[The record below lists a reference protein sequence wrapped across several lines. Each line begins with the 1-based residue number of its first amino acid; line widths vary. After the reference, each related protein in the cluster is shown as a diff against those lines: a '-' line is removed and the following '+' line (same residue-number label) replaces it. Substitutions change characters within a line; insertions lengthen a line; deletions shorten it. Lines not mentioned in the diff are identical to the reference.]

1 MDSDAARTL
10 LRDLAEWRPDGGVLS
25 VYLDIDPADRRESWR
40 VRLRDELAGVDDK
53 LAQRVLARFPEN
65 AAHPEGRTQIGFVEA
80 GGGGREVWN
89 GFQVN
94 LGEVRAAL
102 RPAPL
107 LEPLVRILDDNAA
120 VGIVLTSLE
129 RVRVLEWALGRVE
142 GLADWELVLTSGDW
156 RERRSPSR
164 NPQSDGT
171 GTTAAGREQ
180 QQQRLEHN
188 RERFLKQA
196 GGLVASRFGGRDW
209 RRILVVGEGD
219 RPRLLAAGLGPKAEL
234 VHELRHDLISAPA
247 AEIAA
252 RVEGELEHLNRER
265 EEELLRRVE
274 EAIGTDSGAAL
285 GPDEVLAALEQGR
298 VGHLILDG
306 EREFEERDGVP
317 LGERMI
323 ALALTTS
330 ADVTPVEGMAAQAV
344 SARGGAV
351 ALLRY

>member
-1 MDSDAARTL
+1 MDSDAARSL
-10 LRDLAEWRPDGGVLS
+10 LRDLAEWRPSGGVLS

-40 VRLRDELAGVDDK
+40 VRLRDELSDVDDE
-53 LAQRVLARFPEN
+53 LARRVFERFPEN
-65 AAHPEGRTQIGFVEA
+65 ARHPEGRTQIGFLEA
-80 GGGGREVWN
+80 GGGREIWN
-89 GFQVN
+89 GFQVS

-107 LEPLVRILDDNAA
+107 LGPLVRILDDNAA
-120 VGIVLTSLE
+120 VGVVLTSLE

-142 GLADWELVLTSGDW
+142 ELADWELVLTSGDW

-171 GTTAAGREQ
+171 GTTASGHEQ
-180 QQQRLEHN
+180 QQERLEHN

-196 GGLVASRFGGRDW
+196 GGLVASRFANRDW
-209 RRILVVGEGD
+209 RRILLIGEGD
-219 RPRLLAAGLGPKAEL
+219 RPRLLATGLGPKGEL
-234 VHELRHDLISAPA
+234 VHELRHDLIRAPA
-247 AEIAA
+247 ADIAA

-265 EEELLRRVE
+265 EEELLRRAE
-274 EAIGTDSGAAL
+274 EAIGTENGAAL
-285 GPDEVLAALEQGR
+285 GPDEVLQALEQGR
-298 VGHLILDG
+298 VSHLILDG
-306 EREFEERDGVP
+306 EGEFEVRDGVP

-330 ADVTPVEGMAAQAV
+330 ADVTPVEGMAAQAIQ
-344 SARGGAV
+344 ARGGAV